1 MQPTTPAPDLETV
14 TLHDTAP
21 EDAVGAKLH
30 GQWSSL
36 ADKILTRFD
45 QDIVAALTVGPIAG
59 HGDEAGGRT

>member
-1 MQPTTPAPDLETV
+1 MQPTTPAPASETV

-36 ADKILTRFD
+36 ADRILARFD
-45 QDIVAALTVGPIAG
+45 QDIADSLDMGPG
-59 HGDEAGGRT
+59 REAGDRP